1 MMMGVILA
9 IIGSIGKVLCYTYL
23 RISKKEYDKLRQ
35 YNAVNENNGD

>member
-1 MMMGVILA
+1 MKLLERLEEQIK
-9 IIGSIGKVLCYTYL
+9 IL